1 MIELGGGI
9 FEGCSDQKGGALM
22 SGTKG
27 TDGFVQETLE
37 RALTLPYVR
46 LQSHILFFFQLEEN
60 CFSIPYWFLVRSCC
74 MSQGVQHGSL

>member
-46 LQSHILFFFQLEEN
+46 LQSHFLFFF
-60 CFSIPYWFLVRSCC
+60 SIGRKLLFNTILVS
-74 MSQGVQHGSL
+74 G

>member
-37 RALTLPYVR
+37 CALTLPYVR
-46 LQSHILFFFQLEEN
+46 FQSHFLFFF
-60 CFSIPYWFLVRSCC
+60 SIGRKLLFNTILVS
-74 MSQGVQHGSL
+74 G